1 MPYFEL
7 PWKMK
12 YVKSGEEDIN
22 TFKTQGFFIFFTITE
37 LPRYLSEILQQQV
50 LLQITISFW

>member
-1 MPYFEL
+1 
-7 PWKMK
+7 MK

-22 TFKTQGFFIFFTITE
+22 TFKTLGFFIFFTITE

-50 LLQITISFW
+50 LLQQPFHSGKNIFDTG